1 LGWTKK
7 SKIKDTVWENINYR
21 PKKVTNPTLFSVI
34 MKFRFCS
41 IFNLIFQQY
50 QNFDWNNT
58 NDSPLAFHDGLGL
71 PTDAEQIFDEVC

>member
-1 LGWTKK
+1 
-7 SKIKDTVWENINYR
+7 
-21 PKKVTNPTLFSVI
+21 